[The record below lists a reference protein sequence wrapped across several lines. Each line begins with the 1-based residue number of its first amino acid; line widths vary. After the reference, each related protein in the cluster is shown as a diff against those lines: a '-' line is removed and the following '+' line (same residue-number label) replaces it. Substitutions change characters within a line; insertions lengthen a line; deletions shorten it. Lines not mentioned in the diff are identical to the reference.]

1 MRHSRYSSTL
11 SISNLANNNIESKDA
26 AARSHDDD
34 HHPLFN
40 KQHKRNTL
48 KQLIILNKCLRQL
61 RRPWTASLIRH
72 VKEQIAQETHHEK
85 RRTQHHLLQQL
96 LRRRRGRSLVH
107 KQPARQIANAAS
119 QRLEHAEDRVRR
131 GLFGLKVSPHYG
143 QTLRFV
149 IFLNAYECLQS
160 GISERKQN
168 IQRDEQKILRGVRE
182 IRQRHRASAEN
193 QVHDQHREEPNAI
206 DEPAVDIPRSDL
218 DDGVDDHV
226 QRDVAL
232 VDDLPIVHAVHEDRL
247 EAQAEEQ
254 RH

>member
-1 MRHSRYSSTL
+1 M
-11 SISNLANNNIESKDA
+11 K
-26 AARSHDDD
+26 
-34 HHPLFN
+34 
-40 KQHKRNTL
+40 
-48 KQLIILNKCLRQL
+48 
-61 RRPWTASLIRH
+61 
-72 VKEQIAQETHHEK
+72 
-85 RRTQHHLLQQL
+85 
-96 LRRRRGRSLVH
+96 
-107 KQPARQIANAAS
+107 
-119 QRLEHAEDRVRR
+119 
-131 GLFGLKVSPHYG
+131 
-143 QTLRFV
+143 
-149 IFLNAYECLQS
+149 AYECLQS

-247 EAQAEEQ
+247 EAQAEEE
-254 RH
+254 RHQAEHFGSEEELHHAGEVLQNRVSGRSCHGILSGLQAEQDPRTADTHGAEEDKENGSGAVPAGTSASLDVHKLGDDVHAEIAKHLGIRLCFTSSTAPIM